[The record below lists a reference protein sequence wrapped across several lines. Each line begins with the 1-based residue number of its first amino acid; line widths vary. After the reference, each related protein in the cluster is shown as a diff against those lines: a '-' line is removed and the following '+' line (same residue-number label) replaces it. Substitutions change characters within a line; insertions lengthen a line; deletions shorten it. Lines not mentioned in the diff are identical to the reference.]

1 MSAKGN
7 PKFSCPSILSHSN
20 SESLG
25 ACSKTDSRE
34 KLFVSSLKT
43 VNVSVNTEIP
53 MDLSY
58 DLRKGVRDY
67 FHFYEQMDYDD
78 DTSSTMS
85 VDDLTYSTLINDEV
99 VDNGE
104 RHAGLKPCDTGLETC
119 DELKPTRHGN
129 ELLNNSIQS
138 AIERGDS
145 GIDNLTCLSGDD
157 TKLGTDH
164 TKADV
169 YESSNDMSE
178 SKSINEN
185 QSESDMDLIEDISS
199 DDEIYSDTDDGE
211 YFSTEESLEET
222 LEIELLST
230 SSPCTVVSFQN
241 KHSLTDLDPS
251 TALRSSEVPDPWD
264 RWEDVDLVSF
274 CVFDEMPM
282 EIYDQNAVHSGP
294 VGFVSSS
301 VDIVDY
307 VEDILRRHPLLEHLL
322 FAKSPDCDD
331 AVSFCSILTD
341 KLQYCQS
348 DTSDSVRY
356 FSNVSFKAMNAKQRF
371 FDAAFNNE
379 PCNGSTCI
387 NSYNANSAP
396 KYQLF
401 DVINSNIQNKNVLNN
416 AEATAVSNIPSK
428 VSSKMFSPTIFLQY
442 EKDEYESYDNDNSYR
457 KVPAT
462 NTYGITTNSGKGN
475 VEDVIV
481 KYLINRKDDVIP
493 CSETIVIM
501 TVFCGHILYM
511 IWKSYVN
518 LCAGESEKVVL
529 GNIIMKYYFPE
540 VVNLLKECVECY
552 MTIVISC
559 VMRAQKLKNLISILW
574 LKGHRNVNG
583 RSWFRNS
590 DHARS
595 MIRLTM

>member
-20 SESLG
+20 SKSLG

-34 KLFVSSLKT
+34 KLFDSSLKT

-58 DLRKGVRDY
+58 DLRKRVRDY

-85 VDDLTYSTLINDEV
+85 VDDLTYSTLFNDEV

-138 AIERGDS
+138 AIEGGDS
-145 GIDNLTCLSGDD
+145 GIDNIAYLSGDD
-157 TKLGTDH
+157 TSGTGH
-164 TKADV
+164 TQV
-169 YESSNDMSE
+169 YESRENMLD
-178 SKSINEN
+178 SKSISEN

-211 YFSTEESLEET
+211 YFLTEESLEET
-222 LEIELLST
+222 LEIEPLST
-230 SSPCTVVSFQN
+230 SNPCTVVSFQD
-241 KHSLTDLDPS
+241 KHSLTDLDPG

-264 RWEDVDLVSF
+264 RWEDVGLVSL

-282 EIYDQNAVHSGP
+282 EIYDQNAVHSNP
-294 VGFVSSS
+294 IGFVSSS

-307 VEDILRRHPLLEHLL
+307 VEDILRRHSLLEHLL

-331 AVSFCSILTD
+331 AVTFCSILTD

-348 DTSDSVRY
+348 DTPDSVRY
-356 FSNVSFKAMNAKQRF
+356 FSNDSFKAMNAKQRF

-387 NSYNANSAP
+387 NSSNANSAP
-396 KYQLF
+396 KHQLF

-428 VSSKMFSPTIFLQY
+428 VSRKMFSPTIFLQY

-462 NTYGITTNSGKGN
+462 KIYGRNTISGKGN
-475 VEDVIV
+475 VKDIMI
-481 KYLINRKDDVIP
+481 KRLIIRKDDVIP
-493 CSETIVIM
+493 CSKTIVIM
-501 TVFCGHILYM
+501 TIFCGHILYM
-511 IWKSYVN
+511 IWKSCVN

-529 GNIIMKYYFPE
+529 GNLIMKYYFPE

-552 MTIVISC
+552 MTIVIYC
-559 VMRAQKLKNLISILW
+559 VMMAQKLKNLISLLW
-574 LKGHRNVNG
+574 LK
-583 RSWFRNS
+583 
-590 DHARS
+590 
-595 MIRLTM
+595 

>member
-7 PKFSCPSILSHSN
+7 PKFSCPSILFHSN
-20 SESLG
+20 SKSLG

-34 KLFVSSLKT
+34 KLFDSSLKT

-58 DLRKGVRDY
+58 GPRKRVRDY

-85 VDDLTYSTLINDEV
+85 VDDLTYSTLFNDEV

-145 GIDNLTCLSGDD
+145 GIDNIAYLSGDD
-157 TKLGTDH
+157 TGGTGH
-164 TKADV
+164 TQV
-169 YESSNDMSE
+169 YESRENMLD
-178 SKSINEN
+178 SKSISEN

-211 YFSTEESLEET
+211 YFLTEESLEET

-230 SSPCTVVSFQN
+230 SGPCTVVSFQN
-241 KHSLTDLDPS
+241 KHSLTDLDPG
-251 TALRSSEVPDPWD
+251 TDLRSSEVPDPWD
-264 RWEDVDLVSF
+264 RWEDVDLVSL

-282 EIYDQNAVHSGP
+282 EIYDRNAVHSNP

-307 VEDILRRHPLLEHLL
+307 VEDILRRHSSLELSL

-348 DTSDSVRY
+348 DTPDSVRY
-356 FSNVSFKAMNAKQRF
+356 FSNDSFKAMNAKQRF

-379 PCNGSTCI
+379 PCNGSTYI
-387 NSYNANSAP
+387 NSCNANSAP
-396 KYQLF
+396 KHQLF

-416 AEATAVSNIPSK
+416 AEATAVSNIPSE
-428 VSSKMFSPTIFLQY
+428 VSGKMFSPTIFLQY

-462 NTYGITTNSGKGN
+462 KIYGRNTISGKGN
-475 VEDVIV
+475 VEDIMII
-481 KYLINRKDDVIP
+481 YLIIMKDGVIP

-529 GNIIMKYYFPE
+529 GNLIMKYYFPE

-559 VMRAQKLKNLISILW
+559 VMMVQI
-574 LKGHRNVNG
+574 
-583 RSWFRNS
+583 NS
-590 DHARS
+590 
-595 MIRLTM
+595 

>member
-20 SESLG
+20 SKSLG

-34 KLFVSSLKT
+34 KLFDSSLKT

-58 DLRKGVRDY
+58 GPKRNVRDY

-85 VDDLTYSTLINDEV
+85 VDDLTYSTLFNDEV

-129 ELLNNSIQS
+129 ELLDNSIQS
-138 AIERGDS
+138 AGTKESS
-145 GIDNLTCLSGDD
+145 GIDNIAYWSGDD
-157 TKLGTDH
+157 TGGTGH
-164 TKADV
+164 TQV
-169 YESSNDMSE
+169 YESRENMLD
-178 SKSINEN
+178 SKSISEN

-211 YFSTEESLEET
+211 YFSTEESLEEI
-222 LEIELLST
+222 LDFGSFT
-230 SSPCTVVSFQN
+230 SSPCTVVSFQD
-241 KHSLTDLDPS
+241 KHSLTDLDPG

-264 RWEDVDLVSF
+264 RWEDVDLVSL

-282 EIYDQNAVHSGP
+282 EIYDQNTVHSSP

-301 VDIVDY
+301 VDIIDY
-307 VEDILRRHPLLEHLL
+307 VEDILRRHSSLELLL
-322 FAKSPDCDD
+322 FAKSLDCDD

-348 DTSDSVRY
+348 DTPDSVRY
-356 FSNVSFKAMNAKQRF
+356 FSNDSFKAMNAKQRF

-379 PCNGSTCI
+379 PCNGSTYI
-387 NSYNANSAP
+387 NSYSANSVP
-396 KYQLF
+396 KHQLF
-401 DVINSNIQNKNVLNN
+401 DVMNSNIQNKNVLNN
-416 AEATAVSNIPSK
+416 AEATAVSNIPSR
-428 VSSKMFSPTIFLQY
+428 VSRIMFSPTIFLQY

-457 KVPAT
+457 KVPAI
-462 NTYGITTNSGKGN
+462 NTYGITNISGKGN

-481 KYLINRKDDVIP
+481 KYLIIRKDDVIP
-493 CSETIVIM
+493 CSKTIIIM
-501 TVFCGHILYM
+501 TVFYGHILYM

-518 LCAGESEKVVL
+518 LCAGESGKVVL
-529 GNIIMKYYFPE
+529 GNLIMKYYFPE

-552 MTIVISC
+552 MTIVIYC
-559 VMRAQKLKNLISILW
+559 VMMVQ
-574 LKGHRNVNG
+574 
-583 RSWFRNS
+583 
-590 DHARS
+590 
-595 MIRLTM
+595 

>member
-1 MSAKGN
+1 MSTKGN

-20 SESLG
+20 SKSLG

-34 KLFVSSLKT
+34 KLFDCSLKT

-58 DLRKGVRDY
+58 GPRKRVRDY

-85 VDDLTYSTLINDEV
+85 VDDLTYSTLFNDEV

-129 ELLNNSIQS
+129 KLLDNSIQS
-138 AIERGDS
+138 AGTKESS
-145 GIDNLTCLSGDD
+145 GIDNIAYWSGDD
-157 TKLGTDH
+157 TGGTGH
-164 TKADV
+164 TQV
-169 YESSNDMSE
+169 YESRENMLD
-178 SKSINEN
+178 SKSISEN

-211 YFSTEESLEET
+211 YFLTEESLEEI
-222 LEIELLST
+222 LDFGSFT
-230 SSPCTVVSFQN
+230 SSPCTVVSFQD
-241 KHSLTDLDPS
+241 KHSLTDLEPG

-264 RWEDVDLVSF
+264 RWEDVDLVSL

-282 EIYDQNAVHSGP
+282 EIYDQNTVHSSP

-301 VDIVDY
+301 VDIIDY
-307 VEDILRRHPLLEHLL
+307 VEDILRRHSSLELLL
-322 FAKSPDCDD
+322 FAKSSDCDD

-348 DTSDSVRY
+348 DTPDSVRY
-356 FSNVSFKAMNAKQRF
+356 FSNDSFKAMNAKQRF

-379 PCNGSTCI
+379 PCNGSTYI
-387 NSYNANSAP
+387 NSYSANSVP
-396 KYQLF
+396 KHQLF
-401 DVINSNIQNKNVLNN
+401 DVMNSNIQNKNVLNN

-428 VSSKMFSPTIFLQY
+428 VSRIMFSPTIFLQY

-457 KVPAT
+457 KVPAI
-462 NTYGITTNSGKGN
+462 NTYGITNISGKGN

-481 KYLINRKDDVIP
+481 KYLIIRKDDVIP
-493 CSETIVIM
+493 CSETIIIM
-501 TVFCGHILYM
+501 TVFYGHILYM

-518 LCAGESEKVVL
+518 LCAGESGKVVL
-529 GNIIMKYYFPE
+529 GNLIMKYYFPE

-552 MTIVISC
+552 MTIVIYC
-559 VMRAQKLKNLISILW
+559 VMMVQIS
-574 LKGHRNVNG
+574 
-583 RSWFRNS
+583 S
-590 DHARS
+590 
-595 MIRLTM
+595 